1 MYSKNKTD
9 LVELGYTVIDDFL
22 PIDMGIDFSLH
33 VPGTSCMRT
42 PLLPP

>member
-22 PIDMGIDFSLH
+22 PIDVAKKIRHACACKF
-33 VPGTSCMRT
+33 R
-42 PLLPP
+42 